1 MCESRRRHRGAGRIG
16 TRRADRVDLI
26 WEIKG
31 AIRPAL
37 VSWAA
42 RINNL
47 TDEVLRGEI
56 IRAARRCGRKLVPEE

>member
-1 MCESRRRHRGAGRIG
+1 VQLPGLLGHRPI
-16 TRRADRVDLI
+16 DRVDFI

-37 VSWAA
+37 VSWAQ

-47 TDEVLRGEI
+47 TDEVLKGEI
-56 IRAARRCGRKLVPEE
+56 IRAARRCVLKLVPEE